1 METEIK
7 MLSDIHKNADM
18 GQDTLRHILDATKD
32 AEFSKTVSR
41 QMQEYEKA
49 FHQQEKYA
57 GYADFKA
64 CGNADPR
71 QHHGRYQSDKTDP

>member
-32 AEFSKTVSR
+32 AEFSMASN
-41 QMQEYEKA
+41 
-49 FHQQEKYA
+49 HQF
-57 GYADFKA
+57 G
-64 CGNADPR
+64 
-71 QHHGRYQSDKTDP
+71 